1 MSCKNDF
8 YTEMLTFYRY
18 KSTCAKPNS
27 VVFTLV
33 CPEFGYVLLLGFD
46 FSLPHVF
53 LIIIIGF
60 ESLLKHLQIQN
71 PSLVF

>member
-18 KSTCAKPNS
+18 KPNS

-33 CPEFGYVLLLGFD
+33 CPEFGYVLLLGLD
-46 FSLPHVF
+46 FGIPHVF